1 MGIKKDALELL
12 VILYNGKVDGVK
24 FDLDRI
30 YNHLGFSKIRFFN
43 AYDYLVER
51 ELIHKGRS
59 SMGTTDSGLR
69 IVEDVKITSLG
80 IDAIEEDEVLKN
92 NFGSLKI
99 EISQQGKVNII
110 NQSGD
115 RSPSK
120 INAPYVEKPTYQNV
134 GEVNYGPKYQ
144 NVSDG
149 SIRYEGDTRDT
160 FFIEK
165 FSIFFINRLGE
176 RKVKYIGIISTI
188 IGIID
193 VIAWIVSIT
202 NNIIPMTYNKYTFYV
217 VGFGFLLFIFGLL
230 FLKMH
235 TYKIESKCPKCSR
248 DYAMEEYK
256 DPKVEDIDTREGTRR
271 TTTRYYKCKYCGHE
285 EEDVD
290 KELIPYDE

>member
-12 VILYNGKVDGVK
+12 ITLYNDKVDGLK

-30 YNHLGFSKIRFFN
+30 YNHLGFSKTRFFN

-51 ELIHKGRS
+51 GLINKGHS
-59 SMGTTDSGLR
+59 YMGTTDSGLR
-69 IVEDVKITSLG
+69 IIEDVKITSLG
-80 IDAIEEDEVLKN
+80 IDAIEEDEVFKN
-92 NFGSLKI
+92 NFGTLKI
-99 EISQQGKVNII
+99 IKQQGKVNII
-110 NQSGD
+110 SQSGD
-115 RSPSK
+115 KSPSE

-134 GEVNYGPKYQ
+134 GEVTYGPKYQ

-160 FFIEK
+160 FVIEK

-193 VIAWIVSIT
+193 VIGWILSIT

-235 TYKIESKCPKCSR
+235 TYKVESKCPKCKK

-256 DPKVEDIDTREGTRR
+256 DPEVKEVDASKGTRIA
-271 TTTRYYKCKYCGHE
+271 TTRFYKCKYCGY
-285 EEDVD
+285 EDTVIE
-290 KELIPYDE
+290 KGFIPYEE